1 MNAIGS
7 HARSIIRPRVMIDRD
22 RWVSIRPI
30 ERTDAAGLSH
40 FYAGLSRESKRR
52 RFLSFGNPSDR
63 ALAHMFTDR
72 EGEGFVGILNESG
85 PRDGA
90 VVAHAS
96 VQPDGHGGAEVAF
109 AVADELQGHGVGTLM
124 AQVAVELAR
133 RRGLRRL
140 SATLLPDNV
149 PMRRLLRGAGCEVVS
164 DVIDA
169 GAEEI
174 ALGVTPFS
182 ASASRPAAALLN
194 G

>member
-7 HARSIIRPRVMIDRD
+7 HARSSTRPRVMIDRD

-30 ERTDAAGLSH
+30 ERTDAPGLAD

-52 RFLSFGNPSDR
+52 RFLGFGNPSDR
-63 ALAHMFTDR
+63 ALARMFIER
-72 EGEGFVGILNESG
+72 EGEGFVGILNHSG
-85 PRDGA
+85 ARDGA

-96 VQPDGHGGAEVAF
+96 VQPDGDGGAEVAV
-109 AVADELQGHGVGTLM
+109 AVADELQGRGVGGLM
-124 AQVAVELAR
+124 MQVAIELAR

-164 DVIDA
+164 DVTDA
-169 GAEEI
+169 GTEEI
-174 ALGVTPFS
+174 ALGVNPFS
-182 ASASRPAAALLN
+182 VSAFRPAAALLN

>member
-1 MNAIGS
+1 MIG
-7 HARSIIRPRVMIDRD
+7 RD

-30 ERTDAAGLSH
+30 ERTDAPGLSE

-52 RFLSFGNPSDR
+52 RFLSLGNPSNRDLTR
-63 ALAHMFTDR
+63 MFTER
-72 EGEGFVGILNESG
+72 EGEGFVGILDQPG

-109 AVADELQGHGVGTLM
+109 AVADELQGRGVGGLLVE
-124 AQVAVELAR
+124 AALELAR
-133 RRGLRRL
+133 RQRLRCL

-164 DVIDA
+164 DLTDA
-169 GAEEI
+169 GVEEI
-174 ALGVTPFS
+174 ALRVTP
-182 ASASRPAAALLN
+182 
-194 G
+194 